1 RGAVPAPAPEPAP
14 RPEPCPAS
22 ARACVDIDGQ
32 RTWLQEGGQVSYGPV
47 QISSGSPGPDTET
60 PRGSFRVT
68 YKVRDEISREFNN
81 APMPYAVYFTYNG
94 HAFHEGNPN
103 VPSAGCIHLSHDAA
117 VTFFD
122 SLQPG
127 DEVFIY

>member
-1 RGAVPAPAPEPAP
+1 
-14 RPEPCPAS
+14 
-22 ARACVDIDGQ
+22 
-32 RTWLQEGGQVSYGPV
+32 
-47 QISSGSPGPDTET
+47 
-60 PRGSFRVT
+60 
-68 YKVRDEISREFNN
+68 
-81 APMPYAVYFTYNG
+81 PMPYAVYFTYNG

>member
-1 RGAVPAPAPEPAP
+1 M
-14 RPEPCPAS
+14 
-22 ARACVDIDGQ
+22 DGQ

-127 DEVFIY
+127 DEVFI